1 MNVTKIGKKESRK
14 PCCGKGWPQ
23 KDSAEHERY
32 AGALTDKRITE
43 NNSTNADR
51 KEDGLLEEI
60 LSASNLNRAY
70 KQVKK
75 NKGAHGVDGMEV
87 EYLLQYL
94 KDNGDELRKSILD
107 GKYRPNPVRRVEIPK
122 DNGKM
127 RQLGIPTVVDR
138 LVQQAVA
145 QILSPIFEPQF
156 AETSYGFRP
165 KRSAHDALRKC
176 KEYAN
181 QGNTYVVDM
190 DLERFFD
197 TVNQTKMVEILSRTI
212 KDGRVISLIHKY
224 LTAGVM
230 NRGKYEE
237 TRLGLVQGGN
247 ISPLC
252 SNIMLNELDHE
263 LERRGVRF
271 VRYADDV
278 ILFAKTKRSAQRI
291 MEHILPYIENY
302 LQLKVNRTKT
312 EVAYIGEIKFLG
324 YGFYP
329 SNDGIKFRVHA
340 KSISK
345 MKAKVKEITSRNNG
359 LGYEKLKLKLKQFIT
374 GWVNYFKLADM
385 KKLTKAIDQWLRRRL
400 RMYIWKR
407 WKRIRTRYAMLK
419 RLGLEHEKAFMFAC
433 TRKGYWRIA
442 NSPILNLTVTDN
454 RLRKSG
460 YTFFHGLLQNCQG
473 VNLGTATCG
482 TA

>member
-1 MNVTKIGKKESRK
+1 MNATKVGIKESRK

-181 QGNTYVVDM
+181 QGYTYVVDM

-460 YTFFHGLLQNCQG
+460 YTFFTDYYKT
-473 VNLGTATCG
+473 VKV
-482 TA
+482 

>member
-181 QGNTYVVDM
+181 QGYTYVVDM

-345 MKAKVKEITSRNNG
+345 MKTKVKEITSRNNG

-460 YTFFHGLLQNCQG
+460 YTFFTDYYKT
-473 VNLGTATCG
+473 VKV
-482 TA
+482 

>member
-51 KEDGLLEEI
+51 KEDGLLEVI

-181 QGNTYVVDM
+181 QGYTYVVDM

-312 EVAYIGEIKFLG
+312 EVAYIREIKFLG

-460 YTFFHGLLQNCQG
+460 YTFFTDYYKT
-473 VNLGTATCG
+473 VKV
-482 TA
+482 